1 MTADHSARTGQR
13 RGDEE
18 RGQDRIAKLVYT
30 VARSTPKKPY
40 LYLNPSPSDSH
51 LGQADLRADCACAAK
66 KATDDCVQGDT
77 FVCG

>member
-18 RGQDRIAKLVYT
+18 RGKDRIAKLVYT
-30 VARSTPKKPY
+30 VARSTPKKPSIVGIWARPI
-40 LYLNPSPSDSH
+40 LTWGSPIFG
-51 LGQADLRADCACAAK
+51 LIVCAPQK
-66 KATDDCVQGDT
+66 KATDDCVQGET